1 MNPLESLKVK
11 LRIKPVVEEHE
22 KVAVVVPVPTAPEKV
37 ELSKV
42 TIVDER
48 GTDTGF
54 NRETLLTKL
63 KESKLNKTVLKPTMK
78 LSAVQ
83 EEQEKEEPQK
93 KKAKKI
99 TKKILFQ
106 LQEEGIPII
115 KGQEEEEEQ
124 GKEG

>member
-37 ELSKV
+37 KISKV

-54 NRETLLTKL
+54 NRETLFTKL
-63 KESKLNKTVLKPTMK
+63 QERKLNKTVVKPTVK
-78 LSAVQ
+78 LTAVQ

-99 TKKILFQ
+99 AKKILFK
-106 LQEEGIPII
+106 LQE
-115 KGQEEEEEQ
+115 
-124 GKEG
+124 